1 MKSRFTRL
9 LYPKTL
15 EEAQNGSYTIALF
28 RPQETV
34 LDGQGQKI
42 TSFKAVGYYLPLSEQ
57 VTVDMTGHWRKD
69 AKYGLQ
75 FEMESYEEVVESGK
89 KGLVA
94 YLSSGLIRGIGPKLA
109 GRIYDAFGDDAL
121 RILDQDP
128 ERIREVPGVGKKKC
142 VQFAAAYAQTRG
154 ARRIITLLAPLDV
167 SAGQAVRL
175 WKELGLDAESILRRQ
190 PYSVFEDGFISF
202 ELAEKLAQ
210 REGIAP
216 TTPERVSAA
225 LLHVLRQA
233 EQKGHLCIHKE
244 LFIRETV
251 SLLSN
256 PALNRMTVANQAF
269 EMLKTNRLALYQ
281 DHVYRPVFADAERG
295 TAAYIRD
302 MLSGPQLPYMGDLD
316 DELDRQE
323 ELLGLTLAEEQRS
336 AVKAALTNPLAI
348 ITGGPGTGKTLI
360 QRVLLNIYTKAF
372 PEAKVVCCAPTGRA
386 ARRMEQSTG
395 FPASTIHKALGL
407 MNSDFKDLTPPEILS
422 ADLVLVDEVSMLD
435 MMLAWYLFR
444 ALPIGCRLIL
454 IGDAD
459 QLPSVGPGAVLSELL
474 ASGMVPQARLDKVFR
489 QNEGSR
495 IAENAKAIRHGQ
507 TVLDY
512 GSDFQFWSSPDIQ
525 QSADCLERLYIQEVR
540 QYGIDNVVLLTPFRK
555 KTDTGVQALNQRLQ
569 ARLNP
574 PGPEKPEW
582 ILGKRVFRL
591 GDKVMQIRNR
601 DEASNGDIG
610 YIRKILREDDSWMVE
625 VDFGDG
631 RTACYCDA
639 DSMSQLDL
647 AYAQTIHKSQGSEY
661 ASVLISIQQAHGRM
675 LRRALIY
682 TAVTRAKRHVLIVG
696 DPAAMETAIR
706 TTDTEKRET
715 RLARR
720 LMETKPDQKGRNP

>member
-1 MKSRFTRL
+1 MPSPFC
-9 LYPKTL
+9 
-15 EEAQNGSYTIALF
+15 F
-28 RPQETV
+28 RWTQQST
-34 LDGQGQKI
+34 
-42 TSFKAVGYYLPLSEQ
+42 KAVQ
-57 VTVDMTGHWRKD
+57 
-69 AKYGLQ
+69 
-75 FEMESYEEVVESGK
+75 
-89 KGLVA
+89 
-94 YLSSGLIRGIGPKLA
+94 
-109 GRIYDAFGDDAL
+109 
-121 RILDQDP
+121 
-128 ERIREVPGVGKKKC
+128 
-142 VQFAAAYAQTRG
+142 
-154 ARRIITLLAPLDV
+154 
-167 SAGQAVRL
+167 L
-175 WKELGLDAESILRRQ
+175 WKDLGLDAEGILRHQ

-202 ELAEKLAQ
+202 ELAEKLARQ
-210 REGIAP
+210 EGIAS
-216 TTPERVSAA
+216 TAPERVGAA

-233 EQKGHLCIHKE
+233 EQKGHLCAHKE

-269 EMLKTNRLALYQ
+269 EMLKTNRLALCQ
-281 DHVYRPVFADAERG
+281 DHVYRPIFADAERG

-316 DELDRQE
+316 DELDHQE
-323 ELLGLTLAEEQRS
+323 ALLGLTLAEEQPN

-348 ITGGPGTGKTLI
+348 ITGDPGTGKTLI

-372 PEAKVVCCAPTGRA
+372 PEAKVVCCAPTGRV

-407 MNSDFKDLTPPEILS
+407 MNSDFKDLTPPEILN

-444 ALPIGCRLIL
+444 ALPVGCRLIL

-474 ASGMVPQARLDKVFR
+474 ASGMVLQDRLDKVFR

-495 IAENAKAIRHGQ
+495 IAENAKAIRHGK
-507 TVLDY
+507 TILEY
-512 GSDFQFWSSPDIQ
+512 GSDFQFWSSPDLQ
-525 QSADCLERLYIQEVR
+525 QSADCLECLYLQEVR

-555 KTDTGVQALNQRLQ
+555 KTDTGVQALNQHLQ
-569 ARLNP
+569 ALLNP

-631 RTACYCDA
+631 RTVCYCDA
-639 DSMSQLDL
+639 DSMNQLDL

-661 ASVLISIQQAHGRM
+661 ASVLISIQQAHGWM
-675 LRRALIY
+675 LKRALIY
-682 TAVTRAKRHVLIVG
+682 TAITRAKRRAIIVG

-706 TTDTEKRET
+706 TTDTEKR
-715 RLARR
+715 
-720 LMETKPDQKGRNP
+720 